1 MNVTKPRLGEIWLLI
16 DSLTFGGI
24 ETHVLELAIG
34 LKHFG
39 LHSKS
44 KIPSVRVVLLTEYPE
59 ESAIIQKLNVEG
71 IPYSYLHQLVDTEN
85 RSTQRFHQLLNQP
98 LHQLHLA
105 NRIHQPT
112 LIHAHGYKAS
122 ILSKLT
128 KLLSWSHPIT
138 QFSTFHAGEN
148 PVGKVKLYDLCDRY
162 SAGLSN
168 SNLAVS
174 QLIQSK
180 LPVKASVLNN
190 FVNTGNVTRSNG
202 QQLAFV
208 GRLSYEKAP
217 DRILDLA
224 KHFPELVFDI
234 YGSGPLDSDLS
245 ANKTSNVKFHG
256 HQNDMSLVWQNIGLL
271 IIPSRFE
278 GLPMAALEA
287 MSRGIPVLAM
297 NVGNLSQLIQH
308 NENGFIANNADQLFE
323 HLQAWLSSSEGEKN
337 AMYQNAI
344 NTVNKH
350 YSSEAVIPQFLNV
363 YQILPTKS
371 ESSSC

>member
-1 MNVTKPRLGEIWLLI
+1 MNVIKPRSGEIWLLI

-34 LKHFG
+34 LKHFR
-39 LHSKS
+39 LRSEIE
-44 KIPSVRVVLLTEYPE
+44 IPSVRVILLAEYSE
-59 ESAIIQKLNVEG
+59 ESAIIQKLKVEA
-71 IPYSYLHQLVDTEN
+71 IPYSYLHQLVGTQN
-85 RSTQRFHQLLNQP
+85 KPTQRFHPLLSQQ

-105 NRIHQPT
+105 NSIHQPAI
-112 LIHAHGYKAS
+112 IHAHGYKAS
-122 ILSKLT
+122 ILSKLA
-128 KLLSWSHPIT
+128 KLLSWTHPIT
-138 QFSTFHAGEN
+138 QFSTFHAGET
-148 PVGKVKLYDLCDRY
+148 PAGKVKLYDICDRY

-180 LPVKASVLNN
+180 LPVNASVLNN

-208 GRLSYEKAP
+208 GRLSHEKAP

-224 KHFPELVFDI
+224 KRLPELVFDI

-245 ANKTSNVKFHG
+245 ATKTSNVKFHG

-323 HLQAWLSSSEGEKN
+323 HLQAWLSFSVDEKN
-337 AMYQNAI
+337 AMSQNAI
-344 NTVNKH
+344 NTVNQH

-363 YQILPTKS
+363 YQILPT
-371 ESSSC
+371 ENEHSSY